1 MQPGL
6 RATAVGSD
14 SLAHCDAITVVSV
27 AKLCVLGTRPYLS
40 RGPLTIQS
48 HRDCRCSAH
57 RVQNA
62 RICIL
67 CYHSQQS
74 KQLEKAPSAGEAGR
88 EYPRI
93 EGLLVKWTNQMY
105 GWQPRYFV
113 LEKASMSCYLGTKD
127 NKGICRASIKLTEA
141 IVRTSRTQ
149 PRRFEVYDPVTNTSM
164 LCKAPDEHSRNA
176 WVNAVLRSRAPPV
189 PGGSPA
195 GTAKDGKAAAR
206 AYSHSRNSSLVST
219 SSLKIADFVHHDREG
234 CSSVE
239 SMSMPSS
246 PARMQNGRRSSLS
259 GTTPADEVAVSDEV
273 LAAQRQQESA
283 ELKFLF
289 RSRLTDARD
298 FLALVK
304 EQTRRL
310 IEYWTVMDAG
320 DDPVVCTAVRKDALL
335 FKSTISGASEAFKDL
350 IDGSAAVEAEQAK
363 RMQELTLALRAA
375 EQRAETAESRLAEL
389 QGTRERNAR
398 GSFALSPDGEHD
410 GNEVL
415 EGPECELDDDEFFD
429 AVVCLMN
436 RVALANTVLIAFDYV

>member
-1 MQPGL
+1 
-6 RATAVGSD
+6 
-14 SLAHCDAITVVSV
+14 
-27 AKLCVLGTRPYLS
+27 
-40 RGPLTIQS
+40 
-48 HRDCRCSAH
+48 
-57 RVQNA
+57 
-62 RICIL
+62 
-67 CYHSQQS
+67 
-74 KQLEKAPSAGEAGR
+74 
-88 EYPRI
+88 
-93 EGLLVKWTNQMY
+93 
-105 GWQPRYFV
+105 
-113 LEKASMSCYLGTKD
+113 
-127 NKGICRASIKLTEA
+127 
-141 IVRTSRTQ
+141 
-149 PRRFEVYDPVTNTSM
+149 
-164 LCKAPDEHSRNA
+164 
-176 WVNAVLRSRAPPV
+176 
-189 PGGSPA
+189 
-195 GTAKDGKAAAR
+195 
-206 AYSHSRNSSLVST
+206 
-219 SSLKIADFVHHDREG
+219 
-234 CSSVE
+234 
-239 SMSMPSS
+239 MPSS

-283 ELKFLF
+283 ELKLLF

-335 FKSTISGASEAFKDL
+335 FKSTISGASEASLFEVLCVACGCLTLFRGQAFKDL

-375 EQRAETAESRLAEL
+375 EQRAEAAESRLAEL